1 MTSIR
6 RRTLLATALGSGVSL
21 AIAAGGGL
29 VPAQAAEKSVTIG
42 IDLPLTGADAE
53 GATRIKYGAEMA
65 IDEANAKGGVA
76 GYKLDM
82 MTLNDATASAG
93 QYDPAQAATNAK
105 KFVSDPHV
113 VAAVGPEMSGAGKA
127 MSPILSAGNLA
138 IITPASTN
146 PDITD
151 PKFAGQ
157 YRPAGKAIY
166 FRTVTTDA
174 FQGPNMANYMRDTL
188 KMKSVYILDDSG
200 AYGVGIANAYEGQ
213 AKKIGVKVL
222 GHDQLNP
229 KEADY
234 TTSLTKIKALNPDAV
249 YYGGVAGAGVKFVK
263 QSYDVMPK
271 TIKAGGDGVFG
282 PEYLSAVGFP
292 AAEGLY
298 ATNASP
304 HVTEDPAAQAWV
316 KRYSEKYKVQ
326 PDDYAITAYDAAL
339 VIIDAIKRVAESG
352 KPVNHDNV
360 RDAIQTAKVKTLQG
374 EVSFDENGDINSR
387 VVSVFQIRHDPK
399 FKDDDIIHQYKYI
412 GVAPQ
417 SPAS

>member
-1 MTSIR
+1 MKSIR
-6 RRTLLATALGSGVSL
+6 RKLLLATALG
-21 AIAAGGGL
+21 AGGLLASVAMGG
-29 VPAQAAEKSVTIG
+29 VPQAQAAEKMIKIG

-76 GYKLDM
+76 GYKIDM

-93 QYDPAQAATNAK
+93 QYDPAQAALNAK
-105 KFVSDPHV
+105 KFAADPGV

-127 MSPILSAGNLA
+127 MAPILSSADLA
-138 IITPASTN
+138 TVTPSSTN

-157 YRPAGKAIY
+157 FRPAGKAIY

-174 FQGPNMANYMRDTL
+174 YQGPNMANFMRDKL
-188 KMKSVYILDDSG
+188 HVKSIYILDDSG
-200 AYGVGIANAYEGQ
+200 AYGVGIANAFEGQ
-213 AKKIGVKVL
+213 AKKIGIKVL

-234 TTSLTKIKALNPDAV
+234 TTVLTKIKGMSPDAI

-263 QSYDVMPK
+263 QSYDVVPK
-271 TIKAGGDGVFG
+271 VIRAGGDGVYS
-282 PEYLSAVGFP
+282 PEYLTGAGFP
-292 AAEGLY
+292 AANGLY

-304 HVTEDPAAQAWV
+304 HIVEDPAVKGWV
-316 KRYSEKYKVQ
+316 ERYTKKYGTQ
-326 PDDYAITAYDAAL
+326 PDDYAITAYDASL
-339 VIIDAIKRVAESG
+339 VILDAIKRVADEH
-352 KPVNHDNV
+352 KPVNRNTI
-360 RDAIQTAKVKTLQG
+360 RDAIQTTKLKTLQG
-374 EVSFDENGDINSR
+374 TVSFDENGDINSR
-387 VVSVFQIRHDPK
+387 VVSVFQIKHDAKYP
-399 FKDDDIIHQYKYI
+399 DDDMIHQYKYI

>member
-6 RRTLLATALGSGVSL
+6 RRMLLATALGAGASL
-21 AIAAGGGL
+21 AFAAWGGL

-113 VAAVGPEMSGAGKA
+113 VAAIGPEMSGAGKA
-127 MSPILSAGNLA
+127 MSPILSAGDLA
-138 IITPASTN
+138 IVTPSSTN

-174 FQGPNMANYMRDTL
+174 FQGPNMANFMRDAL

-271 TIKAGGDGVFG
+271 VIRAGGDGLFG

-304 HVTEDPAAQAWV
+304 HVTEDPAAQEWV
-316 KRYSEKYKVQ
+316 KRYTERYKVQ

-339 VIIDAIKRVAESG
+339 VIIDAIKRVAASG
-352 KPVNHDNV
+352 KEVNHSNV

-374 EVSFDENGDINSR
+374 DVSFDENGDINSR
-387 VVSVFQIRHDPK
+387 VVSVFQIKHDPK